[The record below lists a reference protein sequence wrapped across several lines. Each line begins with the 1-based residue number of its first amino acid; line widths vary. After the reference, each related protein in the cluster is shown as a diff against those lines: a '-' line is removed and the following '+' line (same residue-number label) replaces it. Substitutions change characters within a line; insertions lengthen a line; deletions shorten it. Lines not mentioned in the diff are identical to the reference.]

1 MFDLINS
8 IEGDILWIRKA
19 TLLIYS
25 IIILK

>member
-8 IEGDILWIRKA
+8 IEGDILWIRNA